1 MLPEQG
7 MYIFF
12 ALIFG
17 LLIGS
22 FLNVVIYRLPIMM
35 QRSWQTEAREVL
47 GLSEEAE
54 PLSTFNLCRPSSAC
68 PSCHA
73 PIKPWQNIPIISFLM
88 LRGRCQHCHT
98 PISWRYPLVE
108 LLTGL
113 AFATVIWVFG
123 ATPIA
128 LGGLVLTTAL
138 IALTF
143 IDADTQLLPDQIT
156 LPLLWLGLLF
166 NLMVGFVPL
175 REAVLGAAAGY
186 MSLWLLYQ
194 VFKLITGKEG
204 MGYGDFKLL
213 AALGAWLG
221 VSNLPIVVFMA
232 ALVGIV
238 ASIILRVARNQPM
251 AFGPALAIA
260 GWVVLVANEPIRQ
273 LIQWWLRLSGFLA

>member
-54 PLSTFNLCRPSSAC
+54 TLSTFNLCRPASAC

-113 AFATVIWVFG
+113 AFATVVWVFG

-128 LGGLVLTTAL
+128 LGGLILTTAL

-175 REAVLGAAAGY
+175 REAVLGVVAGY

-221 VSNLPIVVFMA
+221 VSNLPILVFMA

-251 AFGPALAIA
+251 HLGLHWPSPVGLFWWPMSPF
-260 GWVVLVANEPIRQ
+260 AN
-273 LIQWWLRLSGFLA
+273 